1 MAKQVIKYD
10 CKSCTIFEGFYN
22 SRLFDW
28 DMVSDML
35 QWDAHEQQRK
45 IMAKFDLQSYENA
58 VGKKICELLSNF
70 VKDDEI
76 FGEITFKQIKSPREY
91 NFETDT
97 LEAEIEV
104 DLVEL
109 TRRIT
114 KCKEAYIGLNR
125 YLRVNYSH
133 RSGFVSWIPNN
144 CPDFFRKIKPDTRES
159 DVLLDYWFLYLIYAD
174 KYVEAWDVQSFLED
188 REECWYHDDLYE
200 FCCNEIYEHCIEVE
214 DEKEADIICEP

>member
-10 CKSCTIFEGFYN
+10 CKSYTIFEGFYN

-45 IMAKFDLQSYENA
+45 IMVKFDIQSYENA

-76 FGEITFKQIKSPREY
+76 FGEITFKQINSPREY
-91 NFETDT
+91 NFETDK

-104 DLVEL
+104 DLAEL

-114 KCKEAYIGLNR
+114 NCKEAYIGFNR
-125 YLRVNYSH
+125 YLRTNYSH
-133 RSGFVSWIPNN
+133 RSGFVSFIPNN
-144 CPDFFRKIKPDTRES
+144 CPDLFRKLKPDTRES
-159 DVLLDYWFLYLIYAD
+159 DVLLDYWFLHLIYGD

-188 REECWYHDDLYE
+188 GEESWYHDDLYE
-200 FCCNEIYEHCIEVE
+200 FCGNEIYEHCTEVE
-214 DEKEADIICEP
+214 NEKEADIICEP